1 MQTKEQELM
10 MALRGGL
17 QGRFRNSFHLLN
29 AALEVL
35 DDQMLHSA
43 TPAQYDAL
51 RPIFAQISAQL
62 SLLRRLGEHAA
73 DAAVAPVLRQIC
85 TPQPME
91 LLSQLDEVTQIT
103 NEILAQA
110 KVEAAV
116 RLEADAGM
124 QALLTMGDPAL
135 LDGLLANL
143 VSNSLAARLP
153 ARITLACKPGAF
165 LYRDDGPGLPPDAA
179 VFLRTGV
186 WSDRLLE
193 QGGLGLPLVRAYA
206 QAMGWTLTVPDG
218 PGMQLQ
224 FALPPC
230 DMQLGSVVLE
240 SGAIARGPQWR
251 RQRLQAELDPLLA
264 PPPETLR

>member
-29 AALEVL
+29 VALEVL

-43 TPAQYDAL
+43 TPAQYDTL
-51 RPIFAQISAQL
+51 RPIFAQINAQL
-62 SLLRRLGEHAA
+62 LLLRRLGEHAA
-73 DAAVAPVLRQIC
+73 DAAIAPVLRQVC

-91 LLSQLDEVTQIT
+91 LLSQLRETEQIV

-110 KVEAAV
+110 KVEGAV
-116 RLEADAGM
+116 RVETDAGM
-124 QALLTMGDPAL
+124 QALLTMGDPTL

-143 VSNSLAARLP
+143 FSNSLAARQP
-153 ARITLACKPGAF
+153 AQITLACLPGTF
-165 LYRDDGPGLPPDAA
+165 LYRDNGPGLPPDAA

-218 PGMQLQ
+218 SGMELQ

-240 SGAIARGPQWR
+240 SGTVARGPQWR
-251 RQRLQAELDPLLA
+251 RRRLQEELAPLLA
-264 PPPETLR
+264 PPPETL

>member
-1 MQTKEQELM
+1 MQTNEQELM
-10 MALRGGL
+10 IALRGGL

-29 AALEVL
+29 VALEVL

-51 RPIFAQISAQL
+51 RPIFAQINAQL

-91 LLSQLDEVTQIT
+91 LLSQLNEGAQIT
-103 NEILAQA
+103 NEILVQA
-110 KVEAAV
+110 KVEGSV
-116 RLEADAGM
+116 RVEAGEGL

-143 VSNSLAARLP
+143 VSNSLAARQP
-153 ARITLACKPGAF
+153 AHITLVCMPGAF

-179 VFLRTGV
+179 AFLRTGA
-186 WSDRLLE
+186 WSERLLE

-206 QAMGWTLTVPDG
+206 QAMGWALTVSDG
-218 PGMQLQ
+218 PGMELR

-240 SGAIARGPQWR
+240 SGTVARGPQWR
-251 RQRLQAELDPLLA
+251 RQRLQAELAPLLV
-264 PPPETLR
+264 PPPETL